1 MASAFN
7 AAAPGVGGWIV
18 AVCAF
23 LFGYTTLIGWGYYGE
38 QFLEYIFGARVRRPY
53 RWLYCLL
60 IPIGA
65 VMKPD
70 VVWAW
75 GDLMNA
81 FQVFP
86 NVIGLVGL
94 SALAARYAWAPVSR
108 RDAGRPGRK
117 FFFSLSPS
125 PLDRLRGGWYDPRL
139 GHTAGVHGRQRPLS
153 RAGVVTHARGP

>member
-1 MASAFN
+1 MAILVSGVAEQSIASRAAGGSYLTSTAAVASAFN

-108 RDAGRPGRK
+108 RDAGR
-117 FFFSLSPS
+117 S
-125 PLDRLRGGWYDPRL
+125 
-139 GHTAGVHGRQRPLS
+139 RQ
-153 RAGVVTHARGP
+153 